1 MKKNVRFFCILF
13 VMLLFLGI
21 WTEKLFHYSFEKSI
35 LSAFQRIDYQPSK
48 FTKRITI
55 IDTSPI
61 YDFTAHRTNRKALA
75 DVLSAI
81 QLGQPQIIG
90 LDIRLERD
98 SLHQD
103 CFGDSILKNKNG
115 NWQNNKLLKSID
127 DDFKVLEEIGDQ
139 ETEISKQLQNLG
151 LKPGWSARFSYY
163 SLKWLS
169 WRPFR
174 RFIKFFTKDVSM
186 LDNDVIKHRF
196 GEVKQL
202 IQLRNRMVHSGGVFM
217 DNEEYQKIQ
226 PRFEIWLKE
235 FLFDKFKFWHNVKLI
250 QELNQDR
257 VELDLELGGKK
268 YRLTPFFLQATCSV
282 HLKEELFLLS
292 VIDEKKGRL
301 TYEGKEQTCRL
312 VIEGVAERCDQILKF
327 FEVES

>member
-1 MKKNVRFFCILF
+1 
-13 VMLLFLGI
+13 
-21 WTEKLFHYSFEKSI
+21 
-35 LSAFQRIDYQPSK
+35 
-48 FTKRITI
+48 
-55 IDTSPI
+55 
-61 YDFTAHRTNRKALA
+61 
-75 DVLSAI
+75 
-81 QLGQPQIIG
+81 
-90 LDIRLERD
+90 
-98 SLHQD
+98 
-103 CFGDSILKNKNG
+103 
-115 NWQNNKLLKSID
+115 
-127 DDFKVLEEIGDQ
+127 
-139 ETEISKQLQNLG
+139 
-151 LKPGWSARFSYY
+151 
-163 SLKWLS
+163 
-169 WRPFR
+169 
-174 RFIKFFTKDVSM
+174 M